1 MQIDDIRKKL
11 REREKQL
18 MGRLGKIEADLGSP
32 RPKDSEDRA
41 LQAEN
46 DEVLERLD
54 RSERAELD
62 AIRAALA
69 RIAAGSYA
77 RCTACGGEIGMGR
90 LAALPFTDVCVD
102 CAR

>member
-1 MQIDDIRKKL
+1 MQIDDIREKL
-11 REREKQL
+11 RARERQL
-18 MGRLGKIEADLGSP
+18 IGRLGKIEADLGSP
-32 RPKDSEDRA
+32 RPQDDDDRA

-62 AIRAALA
+62 AVRAALA

-77 RCTACGGEIGMGR
+77 KCSACGGEIGGSR
-90 LAALPFTDVCVD
+90 LAALPYTDVCVD